1 MTRPAGG
8 HGTILLTGA
17 TGSIGRPLLDALL
30 VRGAA
35 AVYLLAHV
43 DQLVVDD
50 PRVHVM
56 SGDVT
61 AGPHLGLEP
70 ARVRQ
75 LQSTITAVVHAAAE
89 TRFDMPLE
97 TVRRTN
103 VDGTRHVLAFASGCG
118 KLDRVVALST
128 MHVAGRRTGT
138 IAEDDLEHDAGF
150 VNTYERSKY
159 EAECELR
166 AAQGGLPISVC
177 RLSTVAG
184 HSRTG
189 AITRRSALH
198 RAALLMYTSL
208 APMIPGREDSPV
220 DLIAL
225 EYAVGAV
232 AWFVT
237 DGFMPG
243 RTWHIGAGPDVITA
257 GELLDLTLDAFHRYR
272 PAWRTRAIARPALV
286 DLATFELF
294 LRTVD
299 QVGDAALR
307 ASTAVVS
314 HFAPQLAYPKRFDTT
329 RCDAA
334 MASAGIMRPPARDT
348 WSHAVR
354 RLVDPAFAEAAH
366 AEVQCG

>member
-1 MTRPAGG
+1 MTRAAATEGA
-8 HGTILLTGA
+8 ILLTGA
-17 TGSIGRPLLDALL
+17 TGTIGRPLLDALL
-30 VRGAA
+30 ARGASH
-35 AVYLLAHV
+35 VYALAHV
-43 DQLVVDD
+43 DRLVVDD
-50 PRVHVM
+50 PRVHVVT
-56 SGDVT
+56 GDVT
-61 AGPHLGLEP
+61 AGPSLGLD
-70 ARVRQ
+70 AALAQ
-75 LQSTITAVVHAAAE
+75 QIQSVTTAVIHAAAD
-89 TRFDMPLE
+89 TRFDAPLE
-97 TVRRTN
+97 TARRAN
-103 VDGTRHVLAFASGCG
+103 VDGTRNVLAFASGCG

-128 MHVAGRRTGT
+128 THVAGRRTGK

-150 VNTYERSKY
+150 VNCYERSKY

-166 AAQGGLPISVC
+166 VAQGGLPISMC

-189 AITRRSALH
+189 AISRRSALH
-198 RAALLMYTSL
+198 RAALLMYAGL

-220 DLIAL
+220 DLVAL
-225 EYAVGAV
+225 DYAVGAV

-237 DGFMPG
+237 DGFAPG
-243 RTWHIGAGPDVITA
+243 RTWHISAGPDVISA

-294 LRTVD
+294 LQTVD
-299 QVGDAALR
+299 QVGDATLR

-348 WSHAVR
+348 WRQAVR

-366 AEVQCG
+366 DEVQCG